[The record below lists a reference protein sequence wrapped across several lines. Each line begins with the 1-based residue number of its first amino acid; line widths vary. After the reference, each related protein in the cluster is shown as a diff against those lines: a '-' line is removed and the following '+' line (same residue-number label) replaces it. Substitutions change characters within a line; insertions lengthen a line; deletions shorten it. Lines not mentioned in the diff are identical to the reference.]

1 MTGVFIAFAIGIIFG
16 SVFAVIFIR
25 LRSMGCLRIDTSDP
39 DGPYLFLELSVE
51 PTEILKKKQV
61 TLDVK
66 LNERNSR
73 N

>member
-51 PTEILKKKQV
+51 PTEILKKNHV
-61 TLDVK
+61 SLDVK
-66 LNERNSR
+66 LNNHNSR

>member
-1 MTGVFIAFAIGIIFG
+1 MTGVFIAFVIGIIFG
-16 SVFAVIFIR
+16 SVFAVVVIR
-25 LRSMGCLRIDTSDP
+25 LRSMGSLRVDTSDP
-39 DGPYLFLELSVE
+39 DGPYLFLELTVE